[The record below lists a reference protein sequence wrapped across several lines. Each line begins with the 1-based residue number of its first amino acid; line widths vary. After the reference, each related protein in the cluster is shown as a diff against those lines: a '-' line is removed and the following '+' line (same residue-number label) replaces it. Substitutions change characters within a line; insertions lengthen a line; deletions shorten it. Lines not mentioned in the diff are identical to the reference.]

1 MIIQQIDLHSHTLH
15 SDGTLT
21 PSELVALAGKCGL
34 RALALTDHDTTGGL
48 DEALRE
54 SARAGLEVVPGIEV
68 SVQYDPGTM
77 HILGYFIDYRS
88 EKLQERLKGFQD
100 ARRNRNPQIIKKL
113 NELGVDVTLEE
124 VIQESG
130 GDQVGRPHF
139 ARVLIR
145 KKYARD
151 IPEAFAKYLAK
162 GAPAYVD
169 KRHLPPEDGIRMI
182 ADAGG
187 IAVLAHPK
195 QLRAKSE
202 AELDAVL
209 DRLVG
214 AGLKGIEAYSSSQD
228 EKESRGYREAGE
240 RRGLFITGG
249 SDFHGGNKA
258 QVELGR
264 MGDWAD
270 VPYELVE
277 AMKRASGRGA
287 GVS

>member
-1 MIIQQIDLHSHTLH
+1 MLIQKVDLHSHTLH

-21 PSELVALAGKCGL
+21 PSELVALARERGL

-48 DEALRE
+48 EEALR
-54 SARAGLEVVPGIEV
+54 AAAQAGLELVPGIEV

-77 HILGYFIDYRS
+77 HILGYFIDHQSPR
-88 EKLQERLKGFQD
+88 LQERLRGFQE
-100 ARRNRNPQIIKKL
+100 ARRNRNPQIIQKL
-113 NELGVDVTLEE
+113 NEMGVSITLDE
-124 VIQESG
+124 VVAESG

-151 IPEAFAKYLAK
+151 IPEAFGKYLAK

-169 KRHLPPEDGIRMI
+169 KRHMAPEDGIRMI
-182 ADAGG
+182 TESGG

-195 QLRAKSE
+195 QLRAKT
-202 AELDAVL
+202 AEELEAVL
-209 DRLVG
+209 DRLVA
-214 AGLKGIEAYSSSQD
+214 AGLGGIEAYSSSQD
-228 EKESRGYREAGE
+228 EKESRAYREAGE
-240 RRGLFITGG
+240 RRGLFVTGG
-249 SDFHGGNKA
+249 SDFHGANKS

-270 VPYELVE
+270 VRYEVVE
-277 AMKRASGRGA
+277 AMRQASGRGA
-287 GVS
+287 AA